1 MKTILDDFFIKID
14 EELKVSIGEQF
25 NEVFYYNKNH
35 LTTDRVILPL
45 LDMQKDINSNIY
57 ELENIL
63 STPIKDILPKTISA
77 KYSNSLSELWRYTN
91 SLKIV

>member
-1 MKTILDDFFIKID
+1 MKATLDDFFINIGS
-14 EELKVSIGEQF
+14 ELKDSLKIQF

-35 LTTDRVILPL
+35 LTTDKVILPL
-45 LDMQKDINSNIY
+45 LDIQKDINSNIY

-77 KYSNSLSELWRYTN
+77 KYSNSLSRLWGYT
-91 SLKIV
+91 SSPKIV